1 MKIWK
6 EAWATLL
13 TVVGLAMALS
23 VTQGWNWPLLGDARA
38 GIIALGI
45 VGLGACS
52 MSASAATTFSMK
64 DPFVIAA
71 VATGIVLLA
80 AGVIGLFVNT
90 LPYLVAM
97 MGATVVIWLVATT
110 RHVLEGSNNTRHAAT
125 A

>member
-6 EAWATLL
+6 EAGATLL

-45 VGLGACS
+45 VGLSACS
-52 MSASAATTFSMK
+52 ISGSAAMAFSMK

-80 AGVIGLFVNT
+80 LGVIGLFVNT

-110 RHVLEGSNNTRHAAT
+110 RHLLEGNTNTRHAAT